1 MPTDMPYHAP
11 THLPCPKCGKL
22 MRLVTIEPSELE
34 QGADEITY
42 HCGACNNEE
51 KHIRKADNP

>member
-1 MPTDMPYHAP
+1 
-11 THLPCPKCGKL
+11 